1 MRKILLLAILLVSLI
16 SCTEQPIEV
25 QKELQKPTLVTELVT
40 PGHELYNPYEVAQP
54 NVVLCGVLIG
64 ISTNY
69 TSPGNV
75 FVGRYYY
82 ILLDTPYND
91 GTTTWTKCIMVKNDA
106 QNTPLIHQ
114 YWFNEPICDVVT
126 YFYN

>member
-1 MRKILLLAILLVSLI
+1 MKKLLFLAIITLFV
-16 SCTEQPIEV
+16 SCTVETLETEIQSQRGLNV
-25 QKELQKPTLVTELVT
+25 PTQIIAPEY
-40 PGHELYNPYEVAQP
+40 EYYNPYEVAQP
-54 NVVLCGVLIG
+54 NLVLCGVLIG

-82 ILLDTPYND
+82 ILLDTPYFD